1 MLSKAS
7 AGSQRGSELR
17 LIPSLSARVLQTKQD
32 KELALWYGLRSLDT
46 QGSGVINTARAIEQ
60 LCYYFHYSPRTIFR
74 LLASGEN
81 IFWHRVNHNS
91 QILLTGVVHLV
102 KDLKAEGDNL
112 GRYFHITTVARF
124 TSCAKRRSEVY
135 ASTLPPTGIHS
146 KPLARATV
154 ADITKVNPR
163 QQRRY
168 HKIAGI
174 RRVAHFEVHCSGSK
188 KPEYKLATREVVN
201 SNGEIITI
209 PKRLGNSYNTQQQ
222 PGHSGM
228 LKKALKRC
236 RVLDKTERLHTPIK
250 SRFTSARRL
259 LRAFTGGL
267 DMGHFLTPARA
278 RIKPGRQEWCLTI
291 SEPFNGTIRME
302 GI

>member
-1 MLSKAS
+1 MLDKAS
-7 AGSQRGSELR
+7 AGSQRQVELR
-17 LIPSLSARVLQTKQD
+17 LIPSLSARVLQIKQD

-60 LCYYFHYSPRTIFR
+60 LQYYFHYSLRTVFR

-81 IFWHRVNHNS
+81 IFWRRVNHNS

-102 KDLKAEGDNL
+102 KDLNAEGDNL

-124 TSCAKRRSEVY
+124 TSCSKRRAELY
-135 ASTLPPTGIHS
+135 ASTLPPKGIHS

-228 LKKALKRC
+228 LRKALKRC
-236 RVLDKTERLHTPIK
+236 RVLDETVRLHTPTK